1 MSKYT
6 LDETDTTGYFL
17 PEDSHF
23 RLAKLQDYLDFLRQ
37 LAQPRT
43 HDEEERNRGPQI
55 SGMELAV
62 CMEIL
67 AEQVEQVLD
76 EVTWPAERQ
85 VKGSQPDA
93 RDEGE
98 AVEPAQTCKA
108 VAGGGVEDVGLAV
121 AAQDGVDDED
131 EDDTL
136 GDAAMAGQAREA
148 AEAEGADPA
157 EPAGA
162 HFVVAM
168 TMDQLD
174 ALNRLHDRLH
184 AHGDLVFGSERADL
198 ADGTLAV
205 LGGVI
210 SEDARAASELMDKV
224 AEQQLPAGRQKA
236 RHVREAHASYGSPV
250 GRRSALDA
258 AVSVL
263 PKPADVGGHPQAGT
277 LH

>member
-1 MSKYT
+1 M
-6 LDETDTTGYFL
+6 
-17 PEDSHF
+17 
-23 RLAKLQDYLDFLRQ
+23 
-37 LAQPRT
+37 
-43 HDEEERNRGPQI
+43 
-55 SGMELAV
+55 
-62 CMEIL
+62 
-67 AEQVEQVLD
+67 
-76 EVTWPAERQ
+76 
-85 VKGSQPDA
+85 
-93 RDEGE
+93 
-98 AVEPAQTCKA
+98 EPAQACKA

-157 EPAGA
+157 QPAGA
-162 HFVVAM
+162 CFVVAM

-224 AEQQLPAGRQKA
+224 AEQQLPAGRKEA

-263 PKPADVGGHPQAGT
+263 PRPADVGGHPQADT